1 MHGSGKYRL
10 ARARC
15 VILVVALCGCMLAA
29 AEAPALWLDVPYVK
43 QSPEGCGA
51 ASIAMVMQYWSAA
64 NGKTAGERADAGYI
78 LRSLHSPEGRGI
90 YASAMSRYLQEQGYQ
105 TFSFAGDWDLL
116 QQHLTKGRP
125 LIIALKPGARE
136 RSLHYVVAAGM
147 DSRRQILMVNDPAE
161 RKLRELDRA
170 TFEKQWE
177 GAQRWTLLAL
187 PK

>member
-1 MHGSGKYRL
+1 MIP
-10 ARARC
+10 A
-15 VILVVALCGCMLAA
+15 VVLCGCMVAT
-29 AEAPALWLDVPYVK
+29 AEVPALWLDVPYVK

-64 NGKTAGERADAGYI
+64 NGKAAGERADPEYI

-90 YASAMSRYLQEQGYQ
+90 YASVMSHYLQEQGYQ

-116 QQHLTKGRP
+116 QQHLRKGRP

-136 RSLHYVVAAGM
+136 SSLHYVVVAGM
-147 DSRRQILMVNDPAE
+147 DSQRQILMVNDPAE

-187 PK
+187 PKQPGR